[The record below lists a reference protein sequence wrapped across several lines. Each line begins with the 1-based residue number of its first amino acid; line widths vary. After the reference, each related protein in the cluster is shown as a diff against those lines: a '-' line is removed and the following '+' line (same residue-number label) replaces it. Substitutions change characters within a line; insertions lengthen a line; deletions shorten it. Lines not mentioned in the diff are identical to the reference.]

1 MVTFDAVVQDF
12 HVCLTEHLVVE
23 FLGDDVW
30 EHLLAI
36 PMDTSSLTTREFSQS
51 GFSGCIPVSCP
62 PSLIETRCLTCLL
75 LLSSDTFF
83 FLLLPTNK
91 LNFYFNTLIFFY
103 YFNVL
108 RGSNLSV

>member
-36 PMDTSSLTTREFSQS
+36 PMDTSSLTSREFSQS
-51 GFSGCIPVSCP
+51 GFSGCIPISCP
-62 PSLIETRCLTCLL
+62 PNLIKTDQFNQLENKTTKCLPHVLMNEPLL
-75 LLSSDTFF
+75 IRFH
-83 FLLLPTNK
+83 
-91 LNFYFNTLIFFY
+91 
-103 YFNVL
+103 
-108 RGSNLSV
+108 

>member
-36 PMDTSSLTTREFSQS
+36 PKDTSSLTTREFSQS
-51 GFSGCIPVSCP
+51 GFSDVFQF
-62 PSLIETRCLTCLL
+62 LVHLTLL
-75 LLSSDTFF
+75 
-83 FLLLPTNK
+83 K
-91 LNFYFNTLIFFY
+91 LAA
-103 YFNVL
+103 
-108 RGSNLSV
+108 

>member
-36 PMDTSSLTTREFSQS
+36 TMDTSSLTTREFFQT

-62 PSLIETRCLTCLL
+62 PNLIKTGSLTSLRTKTTKCLSHVLINEPLL
-75 LLSSDTFF
+75 IR
-83 FLLLPTNK
+83 
-91 LNFYFNTLIFFY
+91 FN
-103 YFNVL
+103 
-108 RGSNLSV
+108 

>member
-51 GFSGCIPVSCP
+51 GFSGCITVSCP
-62 PSLIETRCLTCLL
+62 LNLITADVRQPWTNYVNKGNKYLIIGAVV
-75 LLSSDTFF
+75 SSD
-83 FLLLPTNK
+83 
-91 LNFYFNTLIFFY
+91 Y
-103 YFNVL
+103 
-108 RGSNLSV
+108 SNI

>member
-36 PMDTSSLTTREFSQS
+36 PVTCITTINERT
-51 GFSGCIPVSCP
+51 IVNKV
-62 PSLIETRCLTCLL
+62 LL
-75 LLSSDTFF
+75 A
-83 FLLLPTNK
+83 P
-91 LNFYFNTLIFFY
+91 
-103 YFNVL
+103 
-108 RGSNLSV
+108 